1 MFYCV
6 LQFIFVRI
14 IFFRL
19 LSVVV
24 YLHMCA
30 FVVLDLVY
38 RYYAKR
44 LAWKNVSKMT
54 CFVSI
59 NQVKCEFNGDFAI
72 LLTDA
77 AGTKRYNSAG
87 AWT

>member
-1 MFYCV
+1 
-6 LQFIFVRI
+6 
-14 IFFRL
+14 
-19 LSVVV
+19 
-24 YLHMCA
+24 MCA

-87 AWT
+87 AWTWWFICQCQSSHNSGTKKTSVSCAR